1 MIFSAVKPG
10 VVVDELPPHAEFFA
24 VTNEELPPTEE
35 LPPPSEAFAPPRE
48 ELPPGVVKSVS
59 LVELTAEKVCPL
71 SCWFLLPRPKE
82 CAALRT
88 IPARNSHKP
97 GG

>member
-35 LPPPSEAFAPPRE
+35 LPP
-48 ELPPGVVKSVS
+48 GVVPFVS

-71 SCWFLLPRPKE
+71 SSWFLLPRPKE
-82 CAALRT
+82 CVALRT
-88 IPARNSHKP
+88 NPARNLHKP